1 MREIALDT
9 QAATAVA
16 IIEDG
21 RVIARAHN
29 DSGRHHAES
38 ITPLVR
44 EVLQAAGLPAQLAD
58 AGIDRVLVGTGP
70 APFTGLRAGL
80 VSARVLARV
89 AGVPAYGVSALD
101 VIARQG
107 LDLLPPDTRVYAI
120 ADARRREL
128 YWGSYLAAGPD
139 DVTLEGRLEVGD
151 VTSLLAAMRHAPGLV
166 VAGAPIPA
174 ELRVATLDDL
184 QSLVDLEAVTFPEDP
199 WTPFMLAD
207 ELSSPASRYW
217 IATNEAGDPVGYGGV
232 KVGGDQADVMTIGVA
247 PHARGR
253 GVGRAIL
260 DALLDWARQV
270 GAAEIFLDVR
280 PSNEGAIALYNSR
293 GFVEIG
299 RRPRYFRNPVEE
311 AVEMRAPL
319 TRAGA
324 KTTTK

>member
-44 EVLQAAGLPAQLAD
+44 EALQAADLPATLGG

-107 LDLLPPDTRVYAI
+107 LDLLAPDTRVYAI

-151 VTSLLAAMRHAPGLV
+151 VASLLAAMRHAPGLV

-174 ELRVATLDDL
+174 HSAPALARADLGPQVELDPAVMSRIVATRLTRGESDRL
-184 QSLVDLEAVTFPEDP
+184 GTDP
-199 WTPFMLAD
+199 
-207 ELSSPASRYW
+207 
-217 IATNEAGDPVGYGGV
+217 
-232 KVGGDQADVMTIGVA
+232 
-247 PHARGR
+247 
-253 GVGRAIL
+253 
-260 DALLDWARQV
+260 
-270 GAAEIFLDVR
+270 
-280 PSNEGAIALYNSR
+280 LYL
-293 GFVEIG
+293 
-299 RRPRYFRNPVEE
+299 RRPDIQGQPTAR
-311 AVEMRAPL
+311 L
-319 TRAGA
+319 
-324 KTTTK
+324 

>member
-9 QAATAVA
+9 QSATAVA

-44 EVLQAAGLPAQLAD
+44 EALQAAGLPAQLAD

-166 VAGAPIPA
+166 VAGATIPA
-174 ELRVATLDDL
+174 HSAPALARADLGPQIELDPAVMSRIVATRLTRGESDRL
-184 QSLVDLEAVTFPEDP
+184 GTDP
-199 WTPFMLAD
+199 
-207 ELSSPASRYW
+207 
-217 IATNEAGDPVGYGGV
+217 
-232 KVGGDQADVMTIGVA
+232 
-247 PHARGR
+247 
-253 GVGRAIL
+253 
-260 DALLDWARQV
+260 
-270 GAAEIFLDVR
+270 
-280 PSNEGAIALYNSR
+280 LYL
-293 GFVEIG
+293 
-299 RRPRYFRNPVEE
+299 RRPDIQGQPTAR
-311 AVEMRAPL
+311 L
-319 TRAGA
+319 
-324 KTTTK
+324 

>member
-16 IIEDG
+16 IIDDG
-21 RVIARAHN
+21 RVLGRAQN

-44 EVLQAAGLPAQLAD
+44 EALAAAGLPEQLAD

-80 VSARVLARV
+80 VSARVLASV

-107 LDLLPPDTRVYAI
+107 LDRLPPDTRVYAI

-128 YWGSYLAAGPD
+128 YWGSYVSAGPD

-151 VTSLLAAMRHAPGLV
+151 VSTLLSAMRTASGLV

-174 ELRVATLDDL
+174 HSIDALAHVDLGPQVSLDPAVMSRIVATRL
-184 QSLVDLEAVTFPEDP
+184 
-199 WTPFMLAD
+199 
-207 ELSSPASRYW
+207 
-217 IATNEAGDPVGYGGV
+217 
-232 KVGGDQADVMTIGVA
+232 
-247 PHARGR
+247 
-253 GVGRAIL
+253 
-260 DALLDWARQV
+260 
-270 GAAEIFLDVR
+270 
-280 PSNEGAIALYNSR
+280 SR
-293 GFVEIG
+293 GEG
-299 RRPRYFRNPVEE
+299 DRLRTDPLYLRRPDIQGQPTAR
-311 AVEMRAPL
+311 L
-319 TRAGA
+319 
-324 KTTTK
+324 

>member
-44 EVLQAAGLPAQLAD
+44 EALQAADLPATLGG

-107 LDLLPPDTRVYAI
+107 LDLLAPDTRVYAI

-151 VTSLLAAMRHAPGLV
+151 VASLLAAMRHAPGLV

-174 ELRVATLDDL
+174 HSAPALARADLGPQIELDPAVMSRIVAT
-184 QSLVDLEAVTFPEDP
+184 
-199 WTPFMLAD
+199 
-207 ELSSPASRYW
+207 R
-217 IATNEAGDPVGYGGV
+217 
-232 KVGGDQADVMTIGVA
+232 
-247 PHARGR
+247 
-253 GVGRAIL
+253 
-260 DALLDWARQV
+260 
-270 GAAEIFLDVR
+270 
-280 PSNEGAIALYNSR
+280 
-293 GFVEIG
+293 
-299 RRPRYFRNPVEE
+299 
-311 AVEMRAPL
+311 L
-319 TRAGA
+319 TRGESDRKGILHAA
-324 KTTTK
+324 SPKEETAW

>member
-44 EVLQAAGLPAQLAD
+44 EALQAADLPATLGG

-107 LDLLPPDTRVYAI
+107 LDLLAPDTRVYAI
-120 ADARRREL
+120 ADARRREI

-151 VTSLLAAMRHAPGLV
+151 VASLLAAMRHAPGLV

-174 ELRVATLDDL
+174 HSAPALARADLGPQIELDPAVMSRIVATRLTRGESERL
-184 QSLVDLEAVTFPEDP
+184 GTDP
-199 WTPFMLAD
+199 
-207 ELSSPASRYW
+207 
-217 IATNEAGDPVGYGGV
+217 
-232 KVGGDQADVMTIGVA
+232 
-247 PHARGR
+247 
-253 GVGRAIL
+253 
-260 DALLDWARQV
+260 
-270 GAAEIFLDVR
+270 
-280 PSNEGAIALYNSR
+280 LYL
-293 GFVEIG
+293 
-299 RRPRYFRNPVEE
+299 RRPDIQGQPTAR
-311 AVEMRAPL
+311 L
-319 TRAGA
+319 
-324 KTTTK
+324 

>member
-44 EVLQAAGLPAQLAD
+44 EALQAADLPATLGG

-101 VIARQG
+101 VIARHG
-107 LDLLPPDTRVYAI
+107 LDLLAPDTRVYAI

-151 VTSLLAAMRHAPGLV
+151 VASLLAAMRHAPGLV

-174 ELRVATLDDL
+174 HSAPALARADLGPQIELDPAVMSRIVATRLTRGESDRL
-184 QSLVDLEAVTFPEDP
+184 GTDP
-199 WTPFMLAD
+199 
-207 ELSSPASRYW
+207 
-217 IATNEAGDPVGYGGV
+217 
-232 KVGGDQADVMTIGVA
+232 
-247 PHARGR
+247 
-253 GVGRAIL
+253 
-260 DALLDWARQV
+260 
-270 GAAEIFLDVR
+270 
-280 PSNEGAIALYNSR
+280 LYL
-293 GFVEIG
+293 
-299 RRPRYFRNPVEE
+299 RRPDIQGQPTAR
-311 AVEMRAPL
+311 L
-319 TRAGA
+319 
-324 KTTTK
+324 

>member
-9 QAATAVA
+9 QSATAVA

-44 EVLQAAGLPAQLAD
+44 EALQAAGLPAQLAD

-151 VTSLLAAMRHAPGLV
+151 VASLLAAMRHAPGLV

-174 ELRVATLDDL
+174 HSAPALARADLGPQIELDPAVMSRIVATRLTHGESDRL
-184 QSLVDLEAVTFPEDP
+184 GTDP
-199 WTPFMLAD
+199 
-207 ELSSPASRYW
+207 
-217 IATNEAGDPVGYGGV
+217 
-232 KVGGDQADVMTIGVA
+232 
-247 PHARGR
+247 
-253 GVGRAIL
+253 
-260 DALLDWARQV
+260 
-270 GAAEIFLDVR
+270 
-280 PSNEGAIALYNSR
+280 LYL
-293 GFVEIG
+293 
-299 RRPRYFRNPVEE
+299 RRPDIQGQPTAR
-311 AVEMRAPL
+311 L
-319 TRAGA
+319 
-324 KTTTK
+324 

>member
-9 QAATAVA
+9 QSATAVA

-44 EVLQAAGLPAQLAD
+44 EALQAAGLPAQLAD

-151 VTSLLAAMRHAPGLV
+151 VASLLAAMRHAPGLV

-174 ELRVATLDDL
+174 HSAPALARADLGPQIELDAAVMSRIVATRLTRGESDRL
-184 QSLVDLEAVTFPEDP
+184 GTDP
-199 WTPFMLAD
+199 
-207 ELSSPASRYW
+207 
-217 IATNEAGDPVGYGGV
+217 
-232 KVGGDQADVMTIGVA
+232 
-247 PHARGR
+247 
-253 GVGRAIL
+253 
-260 DALLDWARQV
+260 
-270 GAAEIFLDVR
+270 
-280 PSNEGAIALYNSR
+280 LYL
-293 GFVEIG
+293 
-299 RRPRYFRNPVEE
+299 RRPDIQGQPTAR
-311 AVEMRAPL
+311 L
-319 TRAGA
+319 
-324 KTTTK
+324 

>member
-44 EVLQAAGLPAQLAD
+44 EALQAADLPATLGG

-107 LDLLPPDTRVYAI
+107 LDLLAPDTRVYAI

-151 VTSLLAAMRHAPGLV
+151 VASLLAAMRHAPGLV

-174 ELRVATLDDL
+174 HSAPALARADLGPQIELDPAVMSRIVATRLTRGESDRL
-184 QSLVDLEAVTFPEDP
+184 GTDP
-199 WTPFMLAD
+199 
-207 ELSSPASRYW
+207 
-217 IATNEAGDPVGYGGV
+217 
-232 KVGGDQADVMTIGVA
+232 
-247 PHARGR
+247 
-253 GVGRAIL
+253 
-260 DALLDWARQV
+260 
-270 GAAEIFLDVR
+270 
-280 PSNEGAIALYNSR
+280 LYL
-293 GFVEIG
+293 
-299 RRPRYFRNPVEE
+299 RRPDIQGQPT
-311 AVEMRAPL
+311 APL
-319 TRAGA
+319 
-324 KTTTK
+324 

>member
-38 ITPLVR
+38 TTPLVR
-44 EVLQAAGLPAQLAD
+44 EALQAAGLPAQLAD

-151 VTSLLAAMRHAPGLV
+151 VASLLAAMRHAPGLV
-166 VAGAPIPA
+166 VAGATIPA
-174 ELRVATLDDL
+174 HSAPALARADLGPQIELDPAVMSRIVATRLTRGESDRL
-184 QSLVDLEAVTFPEDP
+184 GTDP
-199 WTPFMLAD
+199 
-207 ELSSPASRYW
+207 
-217 IATNEAGDPVGYGGV
+217 
-232 KVGGDQADVMTIGVA
+232 
-247 PHARGR
+247 
-253 GVGRAIL
+253 
-260 DALLDWARQV
+260 
-270 GAAEIFLDVR
+270 
-280 PSNEGAIALYNSR
+280 LYL
-293 GFVEIG
+293 
-299 RRPRYFRNPVEE
+299 RRPDIQGQPTAR
-311 AVEMRAPL
+311 L
-319 TRAGA
+319 
-324 KTTTK
+324 

>member
-9 QAATAVA
+9 QSATAVA

-38 ITPLVR
+38 TTPLVR
-44 EVLQAAGLPAQLAD
+44 EALQAAGLPAQLAD

-151 VTSLLAAMRHAPGLV
+151 VASLLAAMRHAPGLV

-174 ELRVATLDDL
+174 HSAPALARADLGPQIELDPAVMSRIVATRLTRGESDRL
-184 QSLVDLEAVTFPEDP
+184 GTDP
-199 WTPFMLAD
+199 
-207 ELSSPASRYW
+207 
-217 IATNEAGDPVGYGGV
+217 
-232 KVGGDQADVMTIGVA
+232 
-247 PHARGR
+247 
-253 GVGRAIL
+253 
-260 DALLDWARQV
+260 
-270 GAAEIFLDVR
+270 
-280 PSNEGAIALYNSR
+280 LYL
-293 GFVEIG
+293 
-299 RRPRYFRNPVEE
+299 RRPDIQGQPTAR
-311 AVEMRAPL
+311 L
-319 TRAGA
+319 
-324 KTTTK
+324 

>member
-9 QAATAVA
+9 QSATAVA

-44 EVLQAAGLPAQLAD
+44 EALQAAGLPAQLAD

-107 LDLLPPDTRVYAI
+107 LDLPPPDTRVYAI

-151 VTSLLAAMRHAPGLV
+151 VASLLAAMRHAPGLV

-174 ELRVATLDDL
+174 HSAPALARADLGPQIELDPAVMSRIVATRLTRGESDRL
-184 QSLVDLEAVTFPEDP
+184 GTDP
-199 WTPFMLAD
+199 
-207 ELSSPASRYW
+207 
-217 IATNEAGDPVGYGGV
+217 
-232 KVGGDQADVMTIGVA
+232 
-247 PHARGR
+247 
-253 GVGRAIL
+253 
-260 DALLDWARQV
+260 
-270 GAAEIFLDVR
+270 
-280 PSNEGAIALYNSR
+280 LYL
-293 GFVEIG
+293 
-299 RRPRYFRNPVEE
+299 RRPDIQGQPTAR
-311 AVEMRAPL
+311 L
-319 TRAGA
+319 
-324 KTTTK
+324 

>member
-9 QAATAVA
+9 QAATVVA

-44 EVLQAAGLPAQLAD
+44 EALQAADLPATLGG

-80 VSARVLARV
+80 VSARVLASV

-107 LDLLPPDTRVYAI
+107 LDLLAPDTRVYAI

-151 VTSLLAAMRHAPGLV
+151 VASLLAAMRHAPGLV

-174 ELRVATLDDL
+174 HSAPALARADLGPQIELDPAVMSRIVATRLTRGESDRL
-184 QSLVDLEAVTFPEDP
+184 GTDP
-199 WTPFMLAD
+199 
-207 ELSSPASRYW
+207 
-217 IATNEAGDPVGYGGV
+217 
-232 KVGGDQADVMTIGVA
+232 
-247 PHARGR
+247 
-253 GVGRAIL
+253 
-260 DALLDWARQV
+260 
-270 GAAEIFLDVR
+270 
-280 PSNEGAIALYNSR
+280 LYL
-293 GFVEIG
+293 
-299 RRPRYFRNPVEE
+299 RRPDIQGQPTAR
-311 AVEMRAPL
+311 L
-319 TRAGA
+319 
-324 KTTTK
+324 

>member
-9 QAATAVA
+9 QSATAVA

-44 EVLQAAGLPAQLAD
+44 EALQAAGLPAQLAD

-151 VTSLLAAMRHAPGLV
+151 VASLLAAMRHAPGLV
-166 VAGAPIPA
+166 VAGATIPA
-174 ELRVATLDDL
+174 HSAPALARADLGPQIELDPAVMSRIVATRLTRGESDRL
-184 QSLVDLEAVTFPEDP
+184 GADP
-199 WTPFMLAD
+199 
-207 ELSSPASRYW
+207 
-217 IATNEAGDPVGYGGV
+217 
-232 KVGGDQADVMTIGVA
+232 
-247 PHARGR
+247 
-253 GVGRAIL
+253 
-260 DALLDWARQV
+260 
-270 GAAEIFLDVR
+270 
-280 PSNEGAIALYNSR
+280 LYL
-293 GFVEIG
+293 
-299 RRPRYFRNPVEE
+299 RRPDIQGQPTAR
-311 AVEMRAPL
+311 L
-319 TRAGA
+319 
-324 KTTTK
+324 

>member
-9 QAATAVA
+9 QAATVVA
-16 IIEDG
+16 IIDEG
-21 RVIARAHN
+21 RVVGRARN
-29 DSGRHHAES
+29 DSGRRHAES

-44 EVLQAAGLPAQLAD
+44 AALENAGLPPTLAN

-107 LDLLPPDTRVYAI
+107 LDLLAPDTRVYAI

-151 VTSLLAAMRHAPGLV
+151 VASLLAAMRHAPGLV

-174 ELRVATLDDL
+174 HSAPALARADLGPQIELDPAVMSRIVATRLAHGQGDRL
-184 QSLVDLEAVTFPEDP
+184 RTDP
-199 WTPFMLAD
+199 
-207 ELSSPASRYW
+207 
-217 IATNEAGDPVGYGGV
+217 
-232 KVGGDQADVMTIGVA
+232 
-247 PHARGR
+247 
-253 GVGRAIL
+253 
-260 DALLDWARQV
+260 
-270 GAAEIFLDVR
+270 
-280 PSNEGAIALYNSR
+280 LYL
-293 GFVEIG
+293 
-299 RRPRYFRNPVEE
+299 RRPDIQGQPAAR
-311 AVEMRAPL
+311 L
-319 TRAGA
+319 
-324 KTTTK
+324 

>member
-44 EVLQAAGLPAQLAD
+44 EALQAADLPATLGG

-107 LDLLPPDTRVYAI
+107 LDLLAPDTRVYAI

-151 VTSLLAAMRHAPGLV
+151 VASLLAAMRHAPGLV

-174 ELRVATLDDL
+174 HSAPALARADLGPQIELDPAVMSRIVATRL
-184 QSLVDLEAVTFPEDP
+184 
-199 WTPFMLAD
+199 
-207 ELSSPASRYW
+207 
-217 IATNEAGDPVGYGGV
+217 
-232 KVGGDQADVMTIGVA
+232 
-247 PHARGR
+247 
-253 GVGRAIL
+253 
-260 DALLDWARQV
+260 
-270 GAAEIFLDVR
+270 
-280 PSNEGAIALYNSR
+280 SR
-293 GFVEIG
+293 GEEDRLRTDPLYL
-299 RRPRYFRNPVEE
+299 RRPDIQGQPTAR
-311 AVEMRAPL
+311 L
-319 TRAGA
+319 
-324 KTTTK
+324 

>member
-9 QAATAVA
+9 QSATAVA

-107 LDLLPPDTRVYAI
+107 LDLLPPDTHVYAI

-151 VTSLLAAMRHAPGLV
+151 VASLLAAMRHAPGLV

-174 ELRVATLDDL
+174 HSAPALARADLGPQIELDPAVMSRIVATRLTRGESDRL
-184 QSLVDLEAVTFPEDP
+184 GTDP
-199 WTPFMLAD
+199 
-207 ELSSPASRYW
+207 
-217 IATNEAGDPVGYGGV
+217 
-232 KVGGDQADVMTIGVA
+232 
-247 PHARGR
+247 
-253 GVGRAIL
+253 
-260 DALLDWARQV
+260 
-270 GAAEIFLDVR
+270 
-280 PSNEGAIALYNSR
+280 LYL
-293 GFVEIG
+293 
-299 RRPRYFRNPVEE
+299 RRPDIQGQPTAR
-311 AVEMRAPL
+311 L
-319 TRAGA
+319 
-324 KTTTK
+324 